1 MVGAVMRLFELVVVM
16 VLIAK
21 RVREF
26 VVMLF
31 WMLIDAFVPV
41 ALSSKLRDASLIG
54 EVMFMS
60 PVVWVRERE
69 FELSVEVR

>member
-54 EVMFMS
+54 SVMFMS